1 MFLVVLE
8 GGFLLVV
15 VFFNNVI
22 YLLSAMLGLCCCA
35 GISFVAAA
43 GGHSPLAVQRLL
55 LWSTSSSRAGRLQW
69 LQHVDCVVVPRL
81 SSTGSVVGVHGLS
94 CSAARGIFPDQGS
107 DPLSCT
113 DRQILYH

>member
-1 MFLVVLE
+1 
-8 GGFLLVV
+8 
-15 VFFNNVI
+15 
-22 YLLSAMLGLCCCA
+22 MLGLCCCA
-35 GISFVAAA
+35 GFSLVVES
-43 GGHSPLAVQRLL
+43 GGYSLL
-55 LWSTSSSRAGRLQW
+55 LYVGFSFWWLLLPSTGSRARRLQW